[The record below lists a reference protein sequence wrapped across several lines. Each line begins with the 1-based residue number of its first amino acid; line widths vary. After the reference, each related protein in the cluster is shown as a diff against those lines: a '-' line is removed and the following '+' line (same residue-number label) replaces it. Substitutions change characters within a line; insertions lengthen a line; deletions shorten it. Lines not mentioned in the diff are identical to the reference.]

1 MCVRL
6 GICLCMFMCIV
17 RTWVCV
23 SPELRLCICLKMFL
37 LVFVLFCLHV
47 FSLSSCCS
55 TTLGVPSYINTCK
68 ELYFSLYIF
77 CGDLS
82 SAGTR
87 FSV

>member
-17 RTWVCV
+17 RTCVCV
-23 SPELRLCICLKMFL
+23 SSELRLCICLKMFL
-37 LVFVLFCLHV
+37 LVFVLVLFVC
-47 FSLSSCCS
+47 FFLSSCCS
-55 TTLGVPSYINTCK
+55 TTVGVPSYINTCK